1 MRDRQLQLAKEE
13 YAGTREMLRRV
24 GILAAGADESKSFTI
39 TVTGE
44 AKASISGLR
53 IDCKQPDG
61 SWLTFDVLA
70 GQAPKA
76 FPGRGNLRF
85 SAPTGYEY
93 LRAMNIGYTGT
104 LYIKVTDDTGA
115 TIYYTSRVV
124 SPGSELVNDIEIVF
138 DMPNRNYVLTV
149 EVGHL

>member
-1 MRDRQLQLAKEE
+1 MQDRQLQLAKQG
-13 YAGTREMLRRV
+13 YAGTREMLQRV
-24 GILAAGADESKSFTI
+24 GILVAGADASKSFAI
-39 TVTGE
+39 AVTGE

-61 SWLTFDVLA
+61 TWLTFDVLA

-76 FPGRGNLRF
+76 VPGVGNLRF
-85 SAPTGYEY
+85 SAPTDYQY

-115 TIYYTSRVV
+115 TIYYTTRVV
-124 SPGSELVNDIEIVF
+124 SSGSELVNDIDIVF
-138 DMPNRNYVLTV
+138 DMPNRSYVLTV